1 MIKSFD
7 GKEIFTREWADVQN
21 PCGVVQISHGMNEY
35 SGRYEDFAK
44 RLNEQGYIVV
54 ASDHRGHGETDPDS
68 LGYSEGDMFDNSVK
82 DLAAVTDYY
91 KAKYTGL
98 RYVLFGFS
106 YGSFL
111 TQRYI
116 QKYADKLDGAILGG
130 SSKNG
135 WALAEAGYLSAKI
148 AAAIKGK
155 DAPAKFVNKNI
166 FGRYDKM
173 MPDGE
178 FLSVD
183 EENNKKY
190 HSDEYCEFV
199 CSNNFFISFMS
210 NMKKLYTDKWAEGL
224 KKDMPLLIISGSDD
238 AVGNM
243 SKGTTELYEFY
254 IKHGMED
261 VTLHFIK
268 GARHEFLNEKVNR
281 EEGIA
286 VISGFLRRVI
296 KA

>member
-7 GKEIFTREWADVQN
+7 GKEIFTREWADVKD
-21 PCGVVQISHGMNEY
+21 PRGVVQISHGMNEY
-35 SGRYEDFAK
+35 SARYENFAK

-68 LGYSEGDMFDNSVK
+68 LGYSEGDMFDNSVR

-91 KAKYTGL
+91 KGKYPG
-98 RYVLFGFS
+98 YKYILFGFS

-135 WALAEAGYLSAKI
+135 WALAEAGYLAAKV
-148 AAAIKGK
+148 AATFKGK
-155 DAPAKFVNKNI
+155 DAPAVFVNKNI

-190 HSDEYCEFV
+190 HADGYCEFV

-243 SKGTTELYEFY
+243 SKGTTDLYDFY
-254 IKHGMED
+254 IKHGMKD
-261 VTLHFIK
+261 VTLHFID
-268 GARHEFLNEKVNR
+268 GARHEFLNEKENR
-281 EEGIA
+281 EEGIK
-286 VISGFLRRVI
+286 VISDFLQKVTEE
-296 KA
+296 